1 MKVKCPHCGVS
12 GKVDNT
18 LAGSKVKCPQCNDI
32 FLVPLVVSS
41 IPFSEQHTDPSS
53 DQQTSELSEN
63 AAQND
68 IRDTFNK
75 AGHDASD
82 NTDAL
87 DLPESQSSDEV
98 EKELQAELDA
108 MLAETCSVCGKG
120 TGDELTFLSNH
131 GLYCQDCHPQ
141 DQNQGTKTEPNQE
154 EISAATLISVKT
166 DDSEIKEKANNIP
179 VFSLPDSLS
188 MGALLKQSWIMT
200 SGLKRSIWGGV
211 GIMFIILAGLATA
224 TAYLIPPIGAPGFG
238 MFGAWLNVGS
248 QLIST
253 LLSMTFVAGLMYI
266 AVRRVAGKTYS
277 WKMIFSGFG
286 RLGQVFVA
294 SLLMSLLIVFGFL
307 LLILPGIYL
316 TIGYSLTLPLILDKG
331 LGPWAAMEASR
342 RVIHQKWWQVFGLY
356 VVMYVIYFVSCI
368 PLGLG
373 MIWTIPMFF
382 SLTGVLYHVLT
393 PAFSEETTS

>member
-12 GKVDNT
+12 GKVGNT
-18 LAGSKVKCPQCNDI
+18 LSGSKVKCPQCNDI
-32 FLVPLVVSS
+32 FLVPLVDSS
-41 IPFSEQHTDPSS
+41 IPFSEQHTDSSS

-87 DLPESQSSDEV
+87 DLPESRPSDEV

-141 DQNQGTKTEPNQE
+141 DQDQGTKAEPNQE

-166 DDSEIKEKANNIP
+166 DDSEVKEQTNDIP
-179 VFSLPDSLS
+179 VFSLPDTLS

-200 SGLKRSIWGGV
+200 RGLKSPIWGGV
-211 GIMFIILAGLATA
+211 GIMVIILAGLTIA
-224 TAYLIPPIGAPGFG
+224 TAYLIPPFGDTGFG
-238 MFGAWLNVGS
+238 MVGAWLNIGS
-248 QLIST
+248 QFVST
-253 LLSMTFVAGLMYI
+253 LLSMIFVAGLMYI
-266 AVRRVAGKTYS
+266 AVRRVAGKRYS

-286 RLGQVFVA
+286 RLGQIIVA
-294 SLLMSLLIVFGFL
+294 SVLMSLLIVLGFL

-356 VVMYVIYFVSCI
+356 VVMYVIYFISCI

-393 PAFSEETTS
+393 PAISEEPLS

>member
-12 GKVDNT
+12 GKVGNT
-18 LAGSKVKCPQCNDI
+18 LSGSKVKCPQCNDI
-32 FLVPLVVSS
+32 FLVPLVDSS
-41 IPFSEQHTDPSS
+41 IPFSEQHTEPSSYQQKSHFSESAAQNGRGDTSNNAEDDPSS
-53 DQQTSELSEN
+53 R
-63 AAQND
+63 
-68 IRDTFNK
+68 RD
-75 AGHDASD
+75 S
-82 NTDAL
+82 L
-87 DLPESQSSDEV
+87 DLPEPDSSEQI

-131 GLYCQDCHPQ
+131 GLYCQDCQPQ
-141 DQNQGTKTEPNQE
+141 DQDQGTKAEPNQQ

-166 DDSEIKEKANNIP
+166 DDSEIKQKANNIP
-179 VFSLPDSLS
+179 VFSLPATLS
-188 MGALLKQSWIMT
+188 MGALIKESWNMT
-200 SGLKRSIWGGV
+200 RGLKISIWGGI
-211 GIMFIILAGLATA
+211 GIMAIILAGLTTA
-224 TAYLIPPIGAPGFG
+224 TAYLIPPVGAPGFG

-248 QLIST
+248 QLVST
-253 LLSMTFVAGLMYI
+253 LLSMIFVAGLMYI
-266 AVRRVAGKTYS
+266 AVRRIAGKTYS

-286 RLGQVFVA
+286 RLGQIVVA
-294 SLLMSLLIVFGFL
+294 SVLMSLFIAIGFL

-331 LGPWAAMEASR
+331 LSPWAAMEASR

-356 VVMYVIYFVSCI
+356 VVMYVIYFISCI

-393 PAFSEETTS
+393 PAISEEPLS

>member
-18 LAGSKVKCPQCNDI
+18 LSGSKVKCPQCKDI
-32 FLVPLVVSS
+32 FLIPSVDSS
-41 IPFSEQHTDPSS
+41 IRLSEQQAEPSS
-53 DQQTSELSEN
+53 YQQTSHFSES
-63 AAQND
+63 AAQYG
-68 IRDTFNK
+68 RGDTSNN
-75 AGHDASD
+75 AEDDASAG
-82 NTDAL
+82 TDSV
-87 DLPESQSSDEV
+87 DLPVPDSSEQI

-120 TGDELTFLSNH
+120 TGDELTFLLNH
-131 GLYCQDCHPQ
+131 GLYCQDCQPQ
-141 DQNQGTKTEPNQE
+141 DQDQGTKAEPNQE

-166 DDSEIKEKANNIP
+166 DDNEVNEQTNTIP
-179 VFSLPDSLS
+179 VFSLPDRLS
-188 MGALLKQSWIMT
+188 MGALLKESWIMT
-200 SGLKRSIWGGV
+200 RGLKSSIWGGV
-211 GIMFIILAGLATA
+211 GIMVIILAGLTAAT
-224 TAYLIPPIGAPGFG
+224 TYLIAPFG
-238 MFGAWLNVGS
+238 DPTVGMLGAWLNIGS
-248 QLIST
+248 QCVST
-253 LLSMTFVAGLMYI
+253 ILSMIFVAGLMYI
-266 AVRRVAGKTYS
+266 ALRRVAGKNYS

-286 RLGQVFVA
+286 HLGQIIVA
-294 SLLMSLLIVFGFL
+294 SVLMSLLIVIGFL

-356 VVMYVIYFVSCI
+356 VVMYVIYFISCI

-382 SLTGVLYHVLT
+382 ALTGVLYHVLT
-393 PAFSEETTS
+393 PAISEEPLS